1 MATTSTRGGQI
12 GNKNAQKPRI
22 WSDALRK
29 YAVQNPKEL
38 DRAVK
43 TLFDKACEG
52 DVSAAREIA
61 DRLEGK
67 PTQQVEQKTELAGT
81 VLIETAKRPKITKE
95 EWLALHGMGTTT
107 RPTE

>member
-29 YAVQNPKEL
+29 YAVQNPEEL
-38 DRAVK
+38 NKAVK
-43 TLFDKACEG
+43 TLFDKACDG
-52 DVSAAREIA
+52 DVSAAKEIA

-67 PTQQVEQKTELAGT
+67 AVQAVEQKTEIVGEIAVST
-81 VLIETAKRPKITKE
+81 RPQLSKE
-95 EWLALHGMGTTT
+95 EWLAAHNVGTTG
-107 RPTE
+107 RPAE